1 MKDGP
6 SLKRNP
12 GRSALWRNAAF
23 GESWER
29 RPWPCVP
36 GRGLWALDGLLS
48 PTTRRLAA

>member
-12 GRSALWRNAAF
+12 GRSAADAPF